1 MFFLFL
7 HRIFVD
13 IKLKVSFFASS
24 KKSSFQKL
32 SNDCTWALMLGE
44 VLFINMTKVP
54 TLPSFALK
62 ALEII
67 SASKQ
72 KLYIRNQKELKLGAT

>member
-1 MFFLFL
+1 
-7 HRIFVD
+7 
-13 IKLKVSFFASS
+13 
-24 KKSSFQKL
+24 
-32 SNDCTWALMLGE
+32 MLGE

-54 TLPSFALK
+54 TLPSLALK

-72 KLYIRNQKELKLGAT
+72 KLYIRNQKELKLGATKNLDCILLR